1 MAKINWDN
9 HHQWIPMVVEYHG
22 DVPRKWWDFGDYS
35 GSLNSWPILI
45 GLCIPVGTD
54 GTNGF
59 VFESRVCSCTK
70 TIGLSVLLF
79 FLHGING
86 MMNEPSLRC
95 FCWYQA
101 ATLPG
106 LDRKGEAGSEHGDQN
121 SIFCLWIWQLPG
133 VPSEIPALIPQVVG
147 QSPSLGCAPILDL
160 FSPCNH
166 IYIIYI
172 YIIHIIYTHHTHNIY
187 TTYT

>member
-1 MAKINWDN
+1 M
-9 HHQWIPMVVEYHG
+9 QVEYHG
-22 DVPRKWWDFGDYS
+22 DVPKKWWDFGDYS

-45 GLCIPVGTD
+45 GMCIPVGTD

-86 MMNEPSLRC
+86 MMNGPSLRC

-106 LDRKGEAGSEHGDQN
+106 LDRKVKPEANMETKTRFFVFGYGNCQGFQVKFLLWFPSCW
-121 SIFCLWIWQLPG
+121 SISFVG
-133 VPSEIPALIPQVVG
+133 VRPDSRSFLRLATI
-147 QSPSLGCAPILDL
+147 S
-160 FSPCNH
+160 
-166 IYIIYI
+166 
-172 YIIHIIYTHHTHNIY
+172 T
-187 TTYT
+187 